1 MKRFVPYV
9 LGGLLAITLA
19 ACGGGGTGPVTVTGV
34 TVTPVSPSV
43 AVGATVA
50 LSATVSPSNA
60 SQNVTWSS
68 AAPAVATVSTSGVV
82 TGVDEGTAVVTATSV
97 ADTTRSASVTVTVTA
112 PGTDPDPDP
121 DPDPGAGLVSCDET
135 TPLSGSIDTDQV
147 LPLQCF
153 EVSGVVDVNAGLTI
167 QPGTVLRFA
176 SGAGLRVRTDGTL
189 IAAGTATNP
198 ILMTSTAG
206 FPAPANWAGVR
217 IESNSPANELA
228 HVTIEYAGQTS
239 FNLHGTSGDGPIAG
253 LRISGGSQASV
264 RHVTVR
270 QSAGYGMNIGNVRL
284 NEFSQ
289 NRFGGNERSPV
300 SIESSAIGGLDHASD
315 YAGEGLSEPNDD
327 TYIRVVYNAAITGTP
342 TWPATNL
349 PYRFFGVHRVE
360 GDETVVTVEPGATL
374 EFGSAA
380 GIRVVA
386 GALVAEGTASDPIT
400 FTGATETPGAWAGLA
415 FNSLD
420 LGNSLAH
427 VVVEYGGATSFN
439 LHGTSS
445 TDPTANV
452 RVTNNARLSLTNSV
466 LRNSNQYGLNFQDGV
481 LMGFADNEFSG
492 NVGAPINIVSKHLGG
507 LDAASDYAGAGA
519 GVPNTA
525 NYIRVVESGGIT
537 GTQTWPKTNAPY
549 RFLNVHTVS
558 GSETEVTIEPGAI
571 LTFGSGAGIRIDDG
585 AGFEAI
591 GTADDRIVF
600 TGTTETPGGGV
611 WAGLRFNTL
620 NPDIELRFT
629 EVSYGGGTSFN
640 LHGTSSSAVAAN
652 VRVSGGAVLRF
663 TDNVIS
669 HSGSYGMH
677 IGGTGSATDPA
688 DPQGPAANNVF
699 NDNAEGALNP

>member
-1 MKRFVPYV
+1 MFGRLVPHAFVA
-9 LGGLLAITLA
+9 LLALVVA
-19 ACGGGGTGPVTVTGV
+19 ACGGGSGPGPVPVAGV
-34 TVTPVSPSV
+34 TVTPSTV
-43 AVGATVA
+43 TVA
-50 LSATVSPSNA
+50 EGDTVTLAA
-60 SQNVTWSS
+60 SVQPAGVNQAVTWSS
-68 AAPAVATVSTSGVV
+68 AQPAVATVITSTGVV
-82 TGVDEGTAVVTATSV
+82 TGISAGVATITATSV
-97 ADTTRSASVTVTVTA
+97 ADPSRSASATVTVTA

-121 DPDPGAGLVSCDET
+121 GAGLVSCDVT
-135 TPLSGSIDTDQV
+135 TPLSGSIGTDQV
-147 LPLQCF
+147 LPLECF
-153 EVSGVVDVNAGLTI
+153 EVSGVVDVNAQLTI
-167 QPGTVLRFA
+167 QPGTVLRFGN
-176 SGAGLRVRTDGTL
+176 GAGLRVRAEGTL
-189 IAAGTATNP
+189 IAAGTAANP
-198 ILMTSTAG
+198 ILMTSTAA

-239 FNLHGTSGDGPIAG
+239 FNLHGTSSDGPIAG
-253 LRISGGSQASV
+253 LRISGGSQAAV
-264 RHVTVR
+264 RNVTVR
-270 QSAGYGMNIGNVRL
+270 QSSGYGMNIGNVRL

-300 SIESSAIGGLDHASD
+300 SIESSAIGGLDGESD
-315 YAGEGLSEPNDD
+315 YAGEGLGEPNDD
-327 TYIRVVYNAAITGTP
+327 AYIRVVYNSAITGTP

-349 PYRFFGVHRVE
+349 PYRFFGVHRIE
-360 GDETVVTVEPGATL
+360 GDETVVTIEPGAAF

-386 GALVAEGTASDPIT
+386 GALVAEGSAADPIT
-400 FTGATETPGAWAGLA
+400 FTGATKTPGAWAGLA

-420 LGNSLAH
+420 VGNSLDY

-445 TDPTANV
+445 TAPTANV
-452 RVTNNARLSLTNSV
+452 RVTNDARLSLTNSV

-481 LMGFADNEFSG
+481 LLGFADNAFSG

-525 NYIRVVESGGIT
+525 NYIRVVESGAIT

-558 GSETEVTIEPGAI
+558 GSETEVTIEPGAV
-571 LTFGSGAGIRIDDG
+571 LTFGSGAGLLINDG

-591 GTADDRIVF
+591 GTTDDRIVF
-600 TGTTETPGGGV
+600 TGVTETPGGGV

-669 HSGSYGMH
+669 HSASYGMH
-677 IGGTGSATDPA
+677 IGGTGSATDPV
-688 DPQGPAANNVF
+688 DPQAPAANNDF
-699 NDNAEGALNP
+699 TNNAEGALN